1 MKPTILVVEDKES
14 MAEMLVQA
22 LGAEGYAV
30 ETAVD
35 GAQGIKRLR
44 EMRPDLV
51 LTDLKLPKKDG
62 LAVLAEAKSRDPLL
76 PVIVMTAFGTI
87 ETAVKAVKE
96 GACDFL
102 TKPFEMDHLLL
113 VVRRAIESRQLLTEN
128 LLLREEFAEKIG
140 TPRIIGKS
148 PAIEE
153 VTRVIQRVAPA
164 QTTVLLQGESGTGK
178 ELFAR
183 AVHHLSPRKDNPFVA
198 INCAAIPRELL
209 ETELFGH
216 ERGSFTGAVERRI
229 GKFELAHR
237 GTIFLDEVGDLDP
250 ALQAKLLRVL
260 QDQSFERVG
269 GNVPIQVDVRIVA
282 ATNRD
287 LKKLVDAKAFREDL
301 YYRLSAFPVTIP
313 PLRDRREDIPALAE
327 FFLTR
332 ACAEMKK
339 PAKRLSKGAVE
350 ALESWSWPGNVRE
363 LENALDRAVILS
375 EGEEL
380 APEHLGL
387 PGGGAG
393 ARSLADL
400 PADAGL
406 HEVGA
411 AAAAEAEARLIRKA
425 LGETGGNKSKAGVR
439 LKVSYETLLTKIKDY
454 GIE

>member
-30 ETAVD
+30 ETAAD

-44 EMRPDLV
+44 EMRVDLV
-51 LTDLKLPKKDG
+51 LTDLKIPKKDG
-62 LAVLAEAKSRDPLL
+62 LAVLTEAKLRDPLL
-76 PVIVMTAFGTI
+76 PVVVMTAFGTI

-96 GACDFL
+96 GAFDFL
-102 TKPFEMDHLLL
+102 TKPFEMEHLLL

-128 LLLREEFAEKIG
+128 LLLREEFSEKIG
-140 TPRIIGKS
+140 MPRIIGKS

-183 AVHHLSPRKDNPFVA
+183 AVHNLSPRKDNPFVA

-250 ALQAKLLRVL
+250 SLQAKLLRVL
-260 QDQSFERVG
+260 QEQAFERVG
-269 GNVPIQVDVRIVA
+269 GNAPIRIDVRVVA
-282 ATNRD
+282 ATNQD
-287 LKKLVDAKAFREDL
+287 LKKLVSETAFREDL
-301 YYRLSAFPVTIP
+301 FYRLSAFPVTIP
-313 PLRDRREDIPALAE
+313 PLRERREDIPALAE

-339 PAKRLSKGAVE
+339 PVKRLSKGAIE
-350 ALESWSWPGNVRE
+350 ALQSWAWPGNIRE
-363 LENALDRAVILS
+363 LENVLDRAVIM
-375 EGEEL
+375 GEEDEIK
-380 APEHLGL
+380 PEDLGL
-387 PGGGAG
+387 PGGGAS
-393 ARSLADL
+393 ARSPGELA
-400 PADAGL
+400 ADAGL

-411 AAAAEAEARLIRKA
+411 AAAAEAEARLIRKV
-425 LGETGGNKSKAGVR
+425 LVETGGNKSKAAIR
-439 LKVSYETLLTKIKDY
+439 LKVSYKTLLTKIKDY

>member
-1 MKPTILVVEDKES
+1 M
-14 MAEMLVQA
+14 
-22 LGAEGYAV
+22 
-30 ETAVD
+30 
-35 GAQGIKRLR
+35 
-44 EMRPDLV
+44 
-51 LTDLKLPKKDG
+51 
-62 LAVLAEAKSRDPLL
+62 
-76 PVIVMTAFGTI
+76 
-87 ETAVKAVKE
+87 KE

-128 LLLREEFAEKIG
+128 LLLREEFAGEDRHAPDHRQESG
-140 TPRIIGKS
+140 DRGGHARH
-148 PAIEE
+148 PA
-153 VTRVIQRVAPA
+153 RGARPDDRPPA
-164 QTTVLLQGESGTGK
+164 GESGTGK

-301 YYRLSAFPVTIP
+301 LPPFGVSGDDPPARSA
-313 PLRDRREDIPALAE
+313 EDIPALAE

-380 APEHLGL
+380 APNTSACRE
-387 PGGGAG
+387 
-393 ARSLADL
+393 
-400 PADAGL
+400 
-406 HEVGA
+406 
-411 AAAAEAEARLIRKA
+411 EARARAPWRIFRPTPDSTKWAPPRPPKPRPGSSGRRSARRAETKA
-425 LGETGGNKSKAGVR
+425 KPPSASR
-439 LKVSYETLLTKIKDY
+439 
-454 GIE
+454 

>member
-164 QTTVLLQGESGTGK
+164 QTTVLLQGESGTG
-178 ELFAR
+178 ER
-183 AVHHLSPRKDNPFVA
+183 AVRPSRPSP
-198 INCAAIPRELL
+198 E
-209 ETELFGH
+209 
-216 ERGSFTGAVERRI
+216 
-229 GKFELAHR
+229 
-237 GTIFLDEVGDLDP
+237 P
-250 ALQAKLLRVL
+250 A
-260 QDQSFERVG
+260 
-269 GNVPIQVDVRIVA
+269 
-282 ATNRD
+282 
-287 LKKLVDAKAFREDL
+287 
-301 YYRLSAFPVTIP
+301 
-313 PLRDRREDIPALAE
+313 
-327 FFLTR
+327 
-332 ACAEMKK
+332 
-339 PAKRLSKGAVE
+339 
-350 ALESWSWPGNVRE
+350 
-363 LENALDRAVILS
+363 
-375 EGEEL
+375 EG
-380 APEHLGL
+380 
-387 PGGGAG
+387 
-393 ARSLADL
+393 
-400 PADAGL
+400 
-406 HEVGA
+406 
-411 AAAAEAEARLIRKA
+411 
-425 LGETGGNKSKAGVR
+425 
-439 LKVSYETLLTKIKDY
+439 
-454 GIE
+454 

>member
-1 MKPTILVVEDKES
+1 M
-14 MAEMLVQA
+14 
-22 LGAEGYAV
+22 
-30 ETAVD
+30 
-35 GAQGIKRLR
+35 
-44 EMRPDLV
+44 
-51 LTDLKLPKKDG
+51 
-62 LAVLAEAKSRDPLL
+62 LAEAKSRDPLL

-140 TPRIIGKS
+140 MPRIIGKS

-183 AVHHLSPRKDNPFVA
+183 AVHHLSPRKENPFVA

-301 YYRLSAFPVTIP
+301 
-313 PLRDRREDIPALAE
+313 
-327 FFLTR
+327 
-332 ACAEMKK
+332 
-339 PAKRLSKGAVE
+339 
-350 ALESWSWPGNVRE
+350 
-363 LENALDRAVILS
+363 
-375 EGEEL
+375 
-380 APEHLGL
+380 
-387 PGGGAG
+387 
-393 ARSLADL
+393 
-400 PADAGL
+400 
-406 HEVGA
+406 
-411 AAAAEAEARLIRKA
+411 
-425 LGETGGNKSKAGVR
+425 
-439 LKVSYETLLTKIKDY
+439 
-454 GIE
+454 